1 MKHKGNNKK
10 NIVIIALIALCC
22 LGAGCKKSEE
32 TTTKQTNKAS
42 ETEATTIQTTEET
55 TTIPT
60 TDETSTEE
68 TSSEATEQSTEAETT
83 ASEEET
89 TATEKAPVADTVAL
103 GAGNISNHGF
113 ATGNSLYS
121 FYVTHPSSDK
131 EVLTREE
138 NASGEK
144 KELYT
149 ASSID
154 YLNLNG
160 ETLYFRDGRNA
171 ISKLNI
177 TDGSCEKIYEGEVTN
192 LTLCGNYLYFSEN
205 SSIVRSGL
213 DGSNKEVLFEE
224 QHSSMPADVAFCIAN
239 DKIFFSAPTD
249 FANGGFFFG
258 KVYSMD
264 LDGKNQTDFPSGV
277 IACNGEMFFSDGKCL
292 YFYGSSEDQSVTGFL
307 RINLDGSDLRHVN
320 RNSPT
325 SVNITDGKEYLG
337 VSEGLNLLDADLT
350 PTPILTES
358 IGASARFVIVGDNI
372 YYMNA
377 EGKTM
382 RVSLDG
388 TNKVELG

>member
-1 MKHKGNNKK
+1 MKHKGNK
-10 NIVIIALIALCC
+10 NSNRIIVALIALCC
-22 LGAGCKKSEE
+22 LGAGCKKAEE
-32 TTTKQTNKAS
+32 TTKQTSKAS
-42 ETEATTIQTTEET
+42 ETEATTIPTTEET

-60 TDETSTEE
+60 TDETTTEE

-89 TATEKAPVADTVAL
+89 TAATKAPVADTISL
-103 GAGNISNHGF
+103 GAGNITNHGF

-121 FYVTHPSSDK
+121 FYVTHPSSDQ
-131 EVLTREE
+131 EALTQEE

-144 KELYT
+144 KKLYT

-154 YLNLNG
+154 YLNLQG
-160 ETLYFRDGRNA
+160 DALYFRDGRNA
-171 ISKLNI
+171 ISKLNVA
-177 TDGSCEKIYEGEVTN
+177 DGSCEKIYEGEITN
-192 LTLCGNYLYFSEN
+192 LTVYGEYLYFSEN
-205 SSIVRSGL
+205 SSLVRCGL

-224 QHSSMPADVAFCIAN
+224 QHSSMPADVAFCITN
-239 DKIFFSAPTD
+239 DKIYFSDPTD

-292 YFYGSSEDQSVTGFL
+292 YFYGTSEDQSVSGYL

-325 SVNITDGKEYLG
+325 SINTAEGKEYLS

-350 PTPILTES
+350 PTQILKDS
-358 IGASARFVIVGDNI
+358 IGDSAHFVIVGENI
-372 YYMNA
+372 YYMNLA
-377 EGKTM
+377 GTTI

-388 TNKVELG
+388 TNNVKLG